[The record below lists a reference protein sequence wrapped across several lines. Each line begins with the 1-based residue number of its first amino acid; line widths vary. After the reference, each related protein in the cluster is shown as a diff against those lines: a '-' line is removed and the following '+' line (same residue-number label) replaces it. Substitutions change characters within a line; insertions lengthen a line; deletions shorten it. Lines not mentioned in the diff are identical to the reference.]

1 MLLQGLVFC
10 KSPIYGRTFSHYNE
24 ILPETKKTVNHLHVN
39 FFLDKHRYKLL
50 ISVTTDFINE
60 AVEEQLLV
68 KLVTGNNAQLVL
80 HMFNSSETAI
90 IAAIVLVALGILGW
104 GFVRA
109 KPYGKL
115 GILAWFQSV
124 VLVTPWLLFFSLI
137 AVGIYI
143 NIVGI
148 LALVVASA
156 GLYIAIGRQLRG
168 MGQEEILKK
177 RASERIA
184 EEASIENSHQPSLTN
199 QPQQPEMMPIPEED
213 LNVIRGI
220 FGIDTY
226 FATQTI
232 AYQEGA
238 IFKGNLRGEPQEV
251 HNRLSAS
258 LQERIG
264 DKYRLF
270 LLENPEG
277 KPVVIVLPSRN
288 DPRSMT
294 TGQKVFAGILLL
306 ATIATTLEAGGILLN
321 FDFFSNPGRY
331 QESLP
336 ITVGFF
342 MILLAHELG
351 HWILARRHQI
361 KLSLPYLLPSVQ
373 IGSFGA
379 ITRFESLLPNRKV
392 LFDIALAGPALGGI
406 VSTIM
411 LVVGLLLSQQGSLFQ
426 LPNQFFQGS
435 ILVGSLARVVLG
447 EALRSPLVEVHPL
460 VIIGW
465 LGLVVTAL
473 NLMPAGQLDG
483 GRIVQA
489 IYGRKIAGRTTF
501 VTLIVLGIVGLTNSL
516 ALYWAIVILF
526 LQRDSERPGLNEISE
541 PDDARA
547 SLALLALFLMVT
559 TLIPLSPGLA
569 GRLGIGG

>member
-1 MLLQGLVFC
+1 
-10 KSPIYGRTFSHYNE
+10 
-24 ILPETKKTVNHLHVN
+24 
-39 FFLDKHRYKLL
+39 
-50 ISVTTDFINE
+50 
-60 AVEEQLLV
+60 
-68 KLVTGNNAQLVL
+68 
-80 HMFNSSETAI
+80 MFNSSETAI

-109 KPYGKL
+109 KAYGKL

-124 VLVTPWLLFFSLI
+124 VLITPWLLFFGLL
-137 AVGIYI
+137 AAGIYI
-143 NIVGI
+143 NIAGI
-148 LALVVASA
+148 LGLVIASA
-156 GLYIAIGRQLRG
+156 ALYIALGRQLRA
-168 MGQEEILKK
+168 MGQEEMLKK
-177 RASERIA
+177 RASQKIA
-184 EEASIENSHQPSLTN
+184 EQASVENSTQSPAAN
-199 QPQQPEMMPIPEED
+199 QPLQPEIMPISEED
-213 LNVIRGI
+213 LSTIRSI

-226 FATQTI
+226 FATETI

-238 IFKGNLRGEPQEV
+238 IFKGNLRGEPEDV

-258 LQERIG
+258 LRERVG

-270 LLENPEG
+270 LVESPEG
-277 KPVVIVLPSRN
+277 KPTIIVLPSRN

-294 TGQKVFAGILLL
+294 PGQKAFAGILFL

-321 FDFFSNPGRY
+321 FDFFSNPGRF
-331 QESLP
+331 QEALP
-336 ITVGFF
+336 IAAGFF
-342 MILLAHELG
+342 AILIAHELG
-351 HWILARRHQI
+351 HWILARRHQV

-392 LFDIALAGPALGGI
+392 LFDIALAGPALGGM
-406 VSTIM
+406 VSFII
-411 LVVGLLLSQQGSLFQ
+411 LIIGLLLSHQGSLFQ

-435 ILVGSLARVVLG
+435 ILVGSLARVVMG
-447 EALRSPLVEVHPL
+447 EALKSPLIDVNPL

-489 IYGRKIAGRTTF
+489 IYGRKTAGRTTF
-501 VTLIVLGIVGLTNSL
+501 ATLIILGIVGLANSL

-526 LQRDSERPGLNEISE
+526 LQRDLERPSLNEITE

-547 SLALLALFLMVT
+547 ALGLLALFLMVA

>member
-1 MLLQGLVFC
+1 
-10 KSPIYGRTFSHYNE
+10 
-24 ILPETKKTVNHLHVN
+24 
-39 FFLDKHRYKLL
+39 
-50 ISVTTDFINE
+50 
-60 AVEEQLLV
+60 
-68 KLVTGNNAQLVL
+68 
-80 HMFNSSETAI
+80 MFNSSETAI

-115 GILAWFQSV
+115 GILAWFQSL
-124 VLVTPWLLFFSLI
+124 VLITPWLLFFGLL
-137 AVGIYI
+137 AAGIYI
-143 NIVGI
+143 NIAGI
-148 LALVVASA
+148 LGLVIASA
-156 GLYIAIGRQLRG
+156 GLYIAIGRQLRA
-168 MGQEEILKK
+168 MGQEEMLKK
-177 RASERIA
+177 RASQKIA
-184 EEASIENSHQPSLTN
+184 EQASLENSTQPPPKNQSL
-199 QPQQPEMMPIPEED
+199 QPEIIPIPEED
-213 LNVIRGI
+213 LSTIRSI

-226 FATQTI
+226 FATETI

-238 IFKGNLRGEPQEV
+238 IFKGNLRGEAEDI

-258 LQERIG
+258 LRERVG

-270 LLENPEG
+270 LVESPEG
-277 KPVVIVLPSRN
+277 KPTIIVLPSRN

-294 TGQKVFAGILLL
+294 PGQKAFAGILLL

-321 FDFFSNPGRY
+321 FDFFSNPGRF
-331 QESLP
+331 QEALP
-336 ITVGFF
+336 ITAGFLT
-342 MILLAHELG
+342 ILIAHEFG
-351 HWILARRHQI
+351 HWIIARRHQV

-392 LFDIALAGPALGGI
+392 LFDIALAGPAIGGI
-406 VSTIM
+406 VSFIM
-411 LVVGLLLSQQGSLFQ
+411 LIVGLLFSHQGSLFQ

-435 ILVGSLARVVLG
+435 ILVGTLARVVMG
-447 EALRSPLVEVHPL
+447 EALKSPLVDVNPL

-501 VTLIVLGIVGLTNSL
+501 ATLVILGIVGLANSL

-526 LQRDSERPGLNEISE
+526 LQRDLERPSLNEITE

-547 SLALLALFLMVT
+547 ALGLLALFLMVA